1 VTIFNPDGTI
11 FIGDVAEGDLWFF
24 PTGYPHSIQG
34 LGPDGCEFLLV
45 FDEGMFSEYNTF
57 LISGWLAHTPGK
69 VLSQNFNIPEAEL
82 STLPEQGLYIFPGTV
97 PGPLEDD
104 RKAVG
109 GAAVASRLTTHS
121 E

>member
-1 VTIFNPDGTI
+1 MAYMLYGNARVTIFYPDGTI

-57 LISGWLAHTPGK
+57 LISGWLAHTPGYS
-69 VLSQNFNIPEAEL
+69 VTARDILFCGRAGERGSTYGEL
-82 STLPEQGLYIFPGTV
+82 DGQSKSRRQYP
-97 PGPLEDD
+97 
-104 RKAVG
+104 VG
-109 GAAVASRLTTHS
+109 
-121 E
+121 